1 MTSNTT
7 FSRKNKRQLE
17 VSLLGMVSK
26 FVFVVVFVVS
36 GIGAAN
42 FVFAQTQSS
51 CSGSASIIDTSQ
63 AQPGIIFVISNSAQ
77 ANFTITNPATQEL
90 IYKGS
95 GYGGYAWS
103 REGVTA
109 GTYAITW
116 GAVSGCGT
124 PPPETKTTDARGSIA
139 FVGNYKDISTPAPA
153 TTGTIDIRTN
163 LIQSA
168 DRKNITFMLTGPQ
181 NKTIIA
187 DNFTWFYAPVG
198 TYTITY
204 SGEIEGYNAPAP
216 QTKILLAD
224 GSIVFQVDYTLSQT
238 TLPLTVDSF
247 PMGATVYIDEV
258 LVGKARITKKVS
270 RGATHR
276 IRCTLPG
283 YNDYVYNYVVA
294 SFNSVTNAVK
304 GDWRCLLTANNRQ
317 TVPASSSTPQPQQ
330 SLAPQEQPRTTIL
343 PQNKIEQTMPMVYPV
358 QAKPKGFLSR
368 FWQSIFSLFK
378 GR

>member
-1 MTSNTT
+1 MKI
-7 FSRKNKRQLE
+7 FFKLFWF
-17 VSLLGMVSK
+17 LL
-26 FVFVVVFVVS
+26 
-36 GIGAAN
+36 AAVP
-42 FVFAQTQSS
+42 FAVFAQNQSP
-51 CSGSASIIDTSQ
+51 CSSSASIIDTSQ

-77 ANFTITNPATQEL
+77 ANFTITNTVTQEL

-109 GTYAITW
+109 GTYTITW

-124 PPPETKTTDARGSIA
+124 PPSETKTTDTRGSIA
-139 FVGNYKDISTPAPA
+139 FVGNYKDISTPAPS

-163 LIQSA
+163 LLQSS
-168 DRKNITFMLTGPQ
+168 DREKITFIITGPQ
-181 NKTIIA
+181 NKTITA
-187 DNFTWFYAPVG
+187 NEFTWFYAPVG

-216 QTKILLAD
+216 QTKTLSAN
-224 GSIVFQVDYTLSQT
+224 GSITFQVDYALSQT

-247 PMGATVYIDEV
+247 PAGATVYVDEV
-258 LVGKARITKKVS
+258 LVGKAPVVKKVS

-294 SFNSVTNAVK
+294 PFSSTVNVVK
-304 GDWRCLLTANNRQ
+304 GDWRCLFTVKNGQANPTLSPTNVQ
-317 TVPASSSTPQPQQ
+317 QQPQQ
-330 SLAPQEQPRTTIL
+330 VLPSTKQPLLQEGNTLPSATPQTL
-343 PQNKIEQTMPMVYPV
+343 PPQ
-358 QAKPKGFLSR
+358 KPKGFFYK
-368 FWQSIFSLFK
+368 FWHRILSLFGK
-378 GR
+378 M